1 MARAKRTDRADAR
14 RRYRLAQEG
23 GGYRSQRTR
32 GRHCRTQHAEQ
43 WPLGSRRRRPRVAT
57 SRPKTPAR
65 PNTPP
70 APRSFTDSL
79 RVAFH
84 RPDVRADIA
93 SLPWLLRT
101 RAFLVPLA
109 LVVAGVAALVVAP
122 NNPAAG
128 LFFQLFVLPP
138 AMAPIFIAGF
148 FAKRASYLLGLIIA
162 IVDVIGYAIFVYAA
176 LPALSADPVSVA
188 RQQELLVSALAVG
201 PLSGI
206 VFAAG
211 AAWYRRF
218 LSFSSAQRN
227 RTRGGAAPKPK
238 RVAGRYAGP
247 RGRLT
252 PAPARPAR
260 APTHEESPALAGPPQ
275 SRSTPSFQRRMTAC
289 SRSQPRIETVAV
301 SSASSAPASGGS
313 PIQRAPGSGARA
325 RGRSTA
331 CHPGFREPPRSR
343 DRPAPRQPRSSRRPQ
358 GRPSRCDQAGR
369 SPRMSAVVR
378 PSSAP

>member
-14 RRYRLAQEG
+14 RRYRLAQEAG
-23 GGYRSQRTR
+23 GVEANELGEGLAVPNTLSTGRSGPAAAAT
-32 GRHCRTQHAEQ
+32 GA
-43 WPLGSRRRRPRVAT
+43 PSRPR
-57 SRPKTPAR
+57 PPAR

-70 APRSFTDSL
+70 APRSFTESL

-109 LVVAGVAALVVAP
+109 LVIAGVGALIVAP

-162 IVDVIGYAIFVYAA
+162 IVDVIGYAIFVYTA

-188 RQQELLVSALAVG
+188 RQQELLASAIAVG

-218 LSFSSAQRN
+218 LSFSSQQRN
-227 RTRGGAAPKPK
+227 RTRGGTAPKPK
-238 RVAGRYAGP
+238 RATGR
-247 RGRLT
+247 
-252 PAPARPAR
+252 
-260 APTHEESPALAGPPQ
+260 
-275 SRSTPSFQRRMTAC
+275 
-289 SRSQPRIETVAV
+289 
-301 SSASSAPASGGS
+301 
-313 PIQRAPGSGARA
+313 
-325 RGRSTA
+325 
-331 CHPGFREPPRSR
+331 
-343 DRPAPRQPRSSRRPQ
+343 
-358 GRPSRCDQAGR
+358 
-369 SPRMSAVVR
+369 
-378 PSSAP
+378 